1 MVCACAS
8 WVGVPRCVM
17 GAVAAGAAVD
27 VAAALAPMPPLV
39 PPPARLLT
47 PPLVPLARARVVSWV
62 DYRSLSRWASPRP
75 VAFPKQFGNYPAR
88 RRRLRALW
96 QRRWEGKQTA
106 LTACG
111 CAPIRS
117 LRRFSAIAV
126 SRLRHFGPSG
136 YAALSDCHSSIKLT
150 EERPPVVTSGH
161 CAIGV
166 TFFRFVRRPPLSP
179 ADTEMQWQALAKSAH
194 GFRALQCRNHPTVS

>member
-27 VAAALAPMPPLV
+27 VAAALGADAAAGAAT
-39 PPPARLLT
+39 ARLLT
-47 PPLVPLARARVVSWV
+47 PPLVPLARARVISWG

-75 VAFPKQFGNYPAR
+75 VAFPKQFGNYPA

-136 YAALSDCHSSIKLT
+136 YALWQK
-150 EERPPVVTSGH
+150 PTSGY
-161 CAIGV
+161 G
-166 TFFRFVRRPPLSP
+166 FLPLFEFRPAARGGFLSGRLRWP
-179 ADTEMQWQALAKSAH
+179 GKNPS
-194 GFRALQCRNHPTVS
+194 RATG

>member
-1 MVCACAS
+1 MERTRTHAAGGGYPYAEHSPSYDDPQAFCNMNGGGDMSETKSPLGGLTRRGFLKTTGAVT
-8 WVGVPRCVM
+8 
-17 GAVAAGAAVD
+17 AVAA
-27 VAAALAPMPPLV
+27 VAGTGAALAPMPPLV

-136 YAALSDCHSSIKLT
+136 YAAL
-150 EERPPVVTSGH
+150 
-161 CAIGV
+161 
-166 TFFRFVRRPPLSP
+166 
-179 ADTEMQWQALAKSAH
+179 AKTHVWLRVFAP
-194 GFRALQCRNHPTVS
+194 F

>member
-47 PPLVPLARARVVSWV
+47 PPLVPLARARVISWG

-75 VAFPKQFGNYPAR
+75 VAFPKQFGNYPA

-117 LRRFSAIAV
+117 LRRFLPSPFPVCDILGPRATLLWQKPTSGYGFLPLFEFRPAARGGFL
-126 SRLRHFGPSG
+126 SGRLRWPGKNPS
-136 YAALSDCHSSIKLT
+136 
-150 EERPPVVTSGH
+150 
-161 CAIGV
+161 
-166 TFFRFVRRPPLSP
+166 
-179 ADTEMQWQALAKSAH
+179 
-194 GFRALQCRNHPTVS
+194 RATG

>member
-47 PPLVPLARARVVSWV
+47 PPLVPLARARVISWV

-136 YAALSDCHSSIKLT
+136 YAALAKTH
-150 EERPPVVTSGH
+150 
-161 CAIGV
+161 
-166 TFFRFVRRPPLSP
+166 VRLRVFAPFGGADKNLDQEGFGKESACTTGTRSNSP
-179 ADTEMQWQALAKSAH
+179 SWRWR
-194 GFRALQCRNHPTVS
+194 RA